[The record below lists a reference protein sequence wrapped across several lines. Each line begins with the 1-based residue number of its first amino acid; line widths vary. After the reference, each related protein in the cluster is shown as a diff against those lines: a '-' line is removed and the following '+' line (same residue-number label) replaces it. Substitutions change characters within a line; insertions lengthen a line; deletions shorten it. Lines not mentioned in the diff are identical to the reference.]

1 MGFDKSN
8 ANVLS
13 AILDSLF
20 NPEEVEITITG
31 SKFTLN
37 HSEYIPFSSIGWY
50 DSAVDN
56 FNYGLSNSLFELLD
70 IQSDSTVFNTASFVS
85 LLLIVIAAHIWV
97 GITYKLFFMVDLE
110 GKWWLLRLSKW
121 TASKSFALLTF
132 GYYIRTM
139 LEMNQYLLVSSFMR
153 SQNLTL

>member
-13 AILDSLF
+13 AILDLLF

-31 SKFTLN
+31 SNFTLN

-50 DSAVDN
+50 DSTVDN
-56 FNYGLSNSLFELLD
+56 FNYGLSNSLFELLE

-85 LLLIVIAAHIWV
+85 LLLIVIAAHI
-97 GITYKLFFMVDLE
+97 
-110 GKWWLLRLSKW
+110 
-121 TASKSFALLTF
+121 
-132 GYYIRTM
+132 
-139 LEMNQYLLVSSFMR
+139 
-153 SQNLTL
+153 